1 MIGQVR
7 RPEMQDQAR
16 MPFTMAVV
24 HEVQRFGDII
34 PLNLPHMTTKDIV
47 VQGFLIPKVGLR
59 SSFPQLNATCHLV
72 PQQWALP
79 SGARPGPLATRPSFP
94 QVPKATLG
102 AGGDAS
108 RQAGLIHSGPTRV
121 RPPK

>member
-34 PLNLPHMTTKDIV
+34 PLNLPHMTTKDID
-47 VQGFLIPKVGLR
+47 VQGFLIPKVGH
-59 SSFPQLNATCHLV
+59 CHLV